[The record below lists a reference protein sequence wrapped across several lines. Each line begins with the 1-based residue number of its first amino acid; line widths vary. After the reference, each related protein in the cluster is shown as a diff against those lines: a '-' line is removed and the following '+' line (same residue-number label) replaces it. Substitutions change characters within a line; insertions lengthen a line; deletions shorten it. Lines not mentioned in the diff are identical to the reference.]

1 MASDTH
7 LARLMKGAP
16 AWNEW
21 RRSDPLTRPELEGL
35 ALTLGQKQWGETNGG
50 PIDLSRAVLNGA
62 DLRHATLNGANLG
75 SASLNGADLS
85 GARLIGAD
93 LRNADLS
100 RAFLDEADLSDALLD
115 GANLQGTDLSGVR
128 HLTQSQLDGTKRDR
142 RTRLPEQLD
151 PRKAGHN
158 VAAGAAA
165 MPSMS
170 DVASGSTQAGIGEAP
185 PACATRAT
193 LDAVVRAR
201 AQTTAAVAAVNALG
215 RPPAAGAADLPE
227 PVESN
232 PDPVVPETSWHR
244 RVPEPVL
251 LLAFSFG
258 ALVLL
263 FGVERLLS
271 LYTGNDTMP
280 TEPPAIVVA
289 KPSQPPVEIMQP
301 PRETAAVPEKDP
313 AAEQTRVVVDRD
325 VRMTFALGADEPAR
339 EPVKPAAAPSVVSH
353 EEQAVIGS
361 EETDEAQGSR
371 PHGAVE
377 TKQSSDL
384 ASPQL
389 AARTPTPPPA
399 MAQSEGQPQER
410 PGTIG
415 GALGAP
421 EKSSNWI
428 ELFVRD
434 VYLSGVRLEEPE
446 IRRFYSKK
454 VDYFGQRKVSLD
466 KVAREKARYYSSWP
480 KRHYDLVPGSISIDW
495 QSDQVADVTF
505 LYDFEVASPQKG
517 ATSGRGR
524 ARLTLDLGGVSGL
537 IVREDGEVIS
547 SN

>member
-7 LARLMKGAP
+7 LARLMEGAP

-75 SASLNGADLS
+75 GASLNGADLS

-115 GANLQGTDLSGVR
+115 GANLQGADLRGVR

-142 RTRLPEQLD
+142 RTRLPEQID
-151 PRKAGHN
+151 PRNAGRN

-165 MPSMS
+165 MPSME
-170 DVASGSTQAGIGEAP
+170 DALGSTQVGIGEAP

-215 RPPAAGAADLPE
+215 KPPSAGATDLPE

-232 PDPVVPETSWHR
+232 ADPVVPEASWYR

-251 LLAFSFG
+251 LLAFSLG

-271 LYTGNDTMP
+271 LYAGNDTMP
-280 TEPPAIVVA
+280 TEPPAIVVS
-289 KPSQPPVEIMQP
+289 KPSQPTPVGVMQP
-301 PRETAAVPEKDP
+301 PQETAAVPEKDP
-313 AAEQTRVVVDRD
+313 AAEQTRVSVDRE
-325 VRMTFALGADEPAR
+325 VRMTFALGTDEPAR
-339 EPVKPAAAPSVVSH
+339 APVKPAAVPSVVSH
-353 EEQAVIGS
+353 GEQAVIGS
-361 EETDEAQGSR
+361 EETHEFQGSR
-371 PHGAVE
+371 PHGAAE
-377 TKQSSDL
+377 TKQSADRP
-384 ASPQL
+384 SPQL

-399 MAQSEGQPQER
+399 MAQLEGQPQER
-410 PGTIG
+410 PGAIG

-421 EKSSNWI
+421 ERSSNWI

-480 KRHYDLVPGSISIDW
+480 QRHYDLVPGSISIDW
-495 QSDQVADVTF
+495 KSDQVADVTF